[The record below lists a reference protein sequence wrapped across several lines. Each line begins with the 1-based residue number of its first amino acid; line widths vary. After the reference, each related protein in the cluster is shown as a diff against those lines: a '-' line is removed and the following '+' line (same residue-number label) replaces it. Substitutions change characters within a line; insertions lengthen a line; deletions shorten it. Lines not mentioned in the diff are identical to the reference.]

1 MFFGGG
7 GISEILIAFIYQEKH
22 HFVSAAHVFVPL
34 EAIRQRD
41 ATKKTLA
48 AAKGISLIVIPPWWD
63 GTIARFDTT
72 PLILFHI
79 YADIFVLV

>member
-1 MFFGGG
+1 VSGTILFFGGG

-34 EAIRQRD
+34 EAIKQRD

-63 GTIARFDTT
+63 GTIARFHHQSYFIFI
-72 PLILFHI
+72 LI
-79 YADIFVLV
+79 